1 MKTSSILKKIL
12 ILQLKK
18 KINQTIE
25 KQQQELENKLEIKL
39 LKYSILVEI
48 RLKKNYLIV
57 SIILI

>member
-39 LKYSILVEI
+39 QKYSILVEI
-48 RLKKNYLIV
+48 RLKKNY
-57 SIILI
+57 